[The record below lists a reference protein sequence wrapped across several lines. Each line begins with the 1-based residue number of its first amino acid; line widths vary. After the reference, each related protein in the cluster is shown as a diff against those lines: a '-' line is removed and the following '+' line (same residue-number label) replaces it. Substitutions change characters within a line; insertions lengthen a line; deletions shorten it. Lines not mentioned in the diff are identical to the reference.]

1 MENIQQAE
9 QLDFSKV
16 WFMFQE
22 TDRKFQETSKQ
33 FQETDRKFQ
42 ETSKQLK
49 ETDLKIQE
57 MKEILEAQAIE
68 TNKQIKNISK
78 KMSEGETRWG
88 EFVESLVDGDLLNL
102 LAARGIDI
110 TVTNTRTKSRDKN
123 KPFEF
128 DIIAENGKDV
138 VIVEV
143 KTTLSV
149 DDVKDFLN
157 DLANIRDLLP
167 KYKDKNIFGAVG
179 YITEEGASTVF
190 AQKKG
195 LYVIRATGDSSSI
208 INAEDFKPKCW

>member
-22 TDRKFQETSKQ
+22 TDKKF
-33 FQETDRKFQ
+33 
-42 ETSKQLK
+42 
-49 ETDLKIQE
+49 QE
-57 MKEILEAQAIE
+57 MKEILETQAIE

-88 EFVESLVDGDLLNL
+88 KFVESLVDGDLLNL
-102 LAARGIDI
+102 LTARGIDI

-149 DDVKDFLN
+149 DDVKDFLK
-157 DLANIRDLLP
+157 DLTNIRDLLP
-167 KYKDKNIFGAVG
+167 KYNDKNIFGAVG

>member
-9 QLDFSKV
+9 QLDFSQV
-16 WFMFQE
+16 WLM
-22 TDRKFQETSKQ
+22 

-57 MKEILEAQAIE
+57 MKTVLSKSSLDTNEKIQEMKKILEAQAIE
-68 TNKQIKNISK
+68 TNEQIKKISK

-88 EFVESLVDGDLLNL
+88 KFVESLVDGDLLNL
-102 LAARGIDI
+102 LTARGIDV
-110 TVTNTRTKSRDKN
+110 TVTNTRTRSRVKN
-123 KPFEF
+123 QPFEF

-149 DDVKDFLN
+149 DDVKDFLK
-157 DLANIRDLLP
+157 DLENINL
-167 KYKDKNIFGAVG
+167 NN
-179 YITEEGASTVF
+179 S
-190 AQKKG
+190 
-195 LYVIRATGDSSSI
+195 
-208 INAEDFKPKCW
+208 